1 MEFDLDIYIPEFYV
15 SDSQQRVEIYRKLS
29 EAKSVE
35 EVKEAGAEM
44 IDRFGNPPQEV
55 GDLLN
60 FTCAKIIASH
70 LGIFRLS
77 LKKDVLMLQF
87 SEEKKLGKK
96 EIESFRQKINLPLEF
111 AVDKTLKLFV
121 YLKGVRQKKALF
133 VKNLL
138 QRL

>member
-1 MEFDLDIYIPEFYV
+1 MEFDLDIYIPETYI
-15 SDSQQRVEIYRKLS
+15 SDSQHRVGIYRKLS

-35 EVKEAGAEM
+35 EVKEVEAEM
-44 IDRFGNPPQEV
+44 IDRFGNPPPEV
-55 GDLLN
+55 EDLLN

-87 SEEKKLGKK
+87 SPDKKIGKK
-96 EIESFRQKINLPLEF
+96 ELENFRKKISLPLEF
-111 AVDKTLKLFV
+111 AVDKTLKLIV
-121 YLKGVRQKKALF
+121 HLKGKEEKKSLF

-138 QRL
+138 QSL